1 MKFLQETKKE
11 IGEEKTL
18 DVGEIYKEV
27 NTTGKLINYL
37 DIEYFVLGY
46 DRDLNIYCCKKGS
59 RTLVIVMMSSE
70 EVFKR
75 IEEGKLYPV
84 EDTDHI
90 IVDEDLLSEKELEE
104 FKLLKAA
111 MNEIVASYSPDFS
124 YIVSKTNKNHLKE
137 LAKSC
142 NMDYN
147 LFRRKITKYL
157 SSGMKDYSLLSKRS
171 KVFGDRRKRNK
182 PYEYKELTGKKAK
195 NSKGDIIPQGVI
207 LTDEIKKSFEPFV
220 EMVRKGL
227 TIPQAYIRYCASL
240 QVLEN
245 AFQDGNKLLTNKD
258 QRPTLAQFRYYV
270 EGKLGRKDKII
281 GTKGSLYYHNNYR
294 SLNSDNL
301 TNTGFPGDIV
311 EIDAWEADVALV
323 DRINNEPVGRAT
335 VYLMIDRYTRLICA
349 CSVGYEVNSFIGL
362 SNLFMSLA
370 EDKVEKFERNGLH
383 LDGWKIPLPDPFLP
397 NLIVT
402 DNGSDFKSNMFR
414 DTLSRLEIEHE
425 IAPPGVGSAK
435 GLVERTFGEF
445 AIAHKDVFKKS
456 GLITKDYGSTHHKDA
471 VLTLDEYE
479 KYLLLA
485 VVEHNFKAMGAYP
498 VHDKELLEKDI
509 PLNPYNLWRYY
520 TEEKQLRPREIIDKS
535 TYYYSLMN
543 KVKASLNIKGVVFK
557 GLYYSVQGEPK
568 FVKMQE
574 RNKTKHLDLRL
585 DPRDVSKL
593 YYLDSGEL
601 KFLPLNPSK
610 ASNRIYFGKT
620 LKEAEKLKALEKDL
634 KRKGADSNE
643 DLLAAGVMVADAMVK
658 DAKKNKPKKDKKVT
672 IEKIRE
678 NRKAEKLERAYEGRI
693 SNQIELEEDS
703 IPALPKAEEK
713 TSSDIGKYSSYE
725 EWLEDFESAM

>member
-1 MKFLQETKKE
+1 MNFLQETKKE

-18 DVGEIYKEV
+18 DVVDIYKEV
-27 NTTGKLINYL
+27 NLPGKLISYL
-37 DIEYFVLGY
+37 GTKYFVLGP

-59 RTLVIVMMSSE
+59 SKLVIRKIKSE
-70 EVFKR
+70 EVFKG
-75 IEEGKLYPV
+75 IEENKLFPV
-84 EDTDHI
+84 EDRDQLV
-90 IVDEDLLSEKELEE
+90 VDEDLLSEEELKE

-111 MNEIVASYSPDFS
+111 MNEIVTSYSPDFS
-124 YIVSKTNKNHLKE
+124 YIISRTNKDHLKE

-142 NMDYN
+142 HMDYN

-157 SSGMKDYSLLSKRS
+157 SSGMKDDSLLSKRS
-171 KVFGDRRKRNK
+171 EVFGDKRKRNK
-182 PYEYKELTGKKAK
+182 PYEYKELTGRKAR
-195 NSKGDIIPQGVI
+195 NSKGEIIPQGVI
-207 LTDEIKKSFEPFV
+207 LTDEIKKSFDPFV
-220 EMVRKGL
+220 ELVRKGL

-245 AFQDGNKLLTNKD
+245 AFQDGNKLLTDKN

-270 EGKLGRKDKII
+270 ESKLGRKDKII

-294 SLNSDNL
+294 ALNSDNL

-323 DRINNEPVGRAT
+323 GRINNEPVGRAT

-349 CSVGYEVNSFIGL
+349 FSVGYEVNSYIGL
-362 SNLFMSLA
+362 TNLFMSLA
-370 EDKVEKFERNGLH
+370 EDKVEKFKRNGLH
-383 LDGWKIPLPDPFLP
+383 LDDWKIPLPDPFLP

-414 DTLSRLEIEHE
+414 DTLSRLGIEHE

-445 AIAHKDVFKKS
+445 ALAHKDIFKGS
-456 GLITKDYGSTHHKDA
+456 GLITKDYDSTHHEDA

-498 VHDKELLEKDI
+498 IHDKELLEKDM
-509 PLNPYNLWRYY
+509 PLSPYNLWKYY
-520 TEEKQLRPREIIDKS
+520 TNEKQLKPKDIMNKPK
-535 TYYYSLMN
+535 YYYDLMID
-543 KVKASLNIKGVVFK
+543 VKASLNIKGVVFK
-557 GLYYSVQGEPK
+557 GLYYSVQNEPK

-574 RNKTKHLDLRL
+574 RNKTKHLDFKL

-593 YYLDSGEL
+593 YYTESGEL
-601 KFLPLNPSK
+601 RFLPLNPNK
-610 ASNRIYFGKT
+610 ASNRIYFGRS
-620 LKEAEKLKALEKDL
+620 LKEAESLKALEKDL
-634 KRKGADSNE
+634 KKKGEEYNE
-643 DLLAAGVMVADAMVK
+643 NLQTASILVADRMLE
-658 DAKKNKPKKDKKVT
+658 DAKKNKPKRDKKVT

-693 SNQIELEEDS
+693 ANQIELEQPPT
-703 IPALPKAEEK
+703 PALPETEEK
-713 TSSDIGKYSSYE
+713 TSNSIGKYSSYE
-725 EWLEDFESAM
+725 EWLEDFESTM